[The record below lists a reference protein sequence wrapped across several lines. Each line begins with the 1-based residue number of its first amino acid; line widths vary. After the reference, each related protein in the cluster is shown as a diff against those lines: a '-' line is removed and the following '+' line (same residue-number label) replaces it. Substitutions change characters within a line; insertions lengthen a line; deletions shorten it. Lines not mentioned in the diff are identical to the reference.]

1 MALQFQ
7 SASSAPAAPAP
18 RALRH
23 RDGLR
28 RTPRGARWDGLYW
41 AGSAGFAL
49 ALAAVTTLPAHR
61 VWGGCAAVGYAAAA
75 VLAGRGPYA
84 WGRASAL
91 AAVAGSVLLPL
102 AVLMVLGTAQPEVG
116 VVEHSG
122 DLLLATGSPYAPH
135 PSLVDDFNPYL
146 SGMSLLGLPHAL
158 LGDTPL
164 TDARLWFAAVFLGAL
179 AVAARA
185 GGGWGRGGSGGLATA
200 GLPVARR
207 GRGGVAGARTGRE
220 IPAESAP
227 LVARCGRGV
236 VAVVRRGW
244 AVVAGPARLPV
255 ARRGRGGVAGA
266 RRCPEGL
273 AAPALPAARRSRGAL
288 AAART
293 MSAVPANPALLLASC
308 PAVALALAVGGVDL
322 PVIGLMCLGLAL
334 AGRRGGAVGSGAAMG
349 AAAALKWTAWPLLPV
364 ALVLIAVTA
373 GRRAA
378 VRAAATA
385 LAVAAAGVVPFA
397 LVDPHAFVEHVVLFP
412 LGAAGAGSPATSPLP
427 GHLLATHVPG
437 GRAIAVA
444 ALAATAV
451 GMAAWLLA
459 RPPRTVVAAADRVA
473 LGLALAMC
481 LMPATRFGYLVYP
494 LVLAVWFRRDRPAPT
509 AGRAPSRTEGDTG
522 HAA

>member
-7 SASSAPAAPAP
+7 YPSSAPAAPAP

-28 RTPRGARWDGLYW
+28 RTPRGSRRDGLYW
-41 AGSAGFAL
+41 AGSAVFAL
-49 ALAAVTTLPAHR
+49 GLAAVTTLPAHR
-61 VWGGCAAVGYAAAA
+61 VWGGCAAAGYAVAA
-75 VLAGRGPYA
+75 VLAARSPYA

-146 SGMSLLGLPHAL
+146 PGMALLGLPHAL

-179 AVAARA
+179 AVAARP
-185 GGGWGRGGSGGLATA
+185 GGGWVRSAAAGLAKP
-200 GLPVARR
+200 GMLPAARR
-207 GRGGVAGARTGRE
+207 GRGGAVARSGREVPAGSALLAADARTS
-220 IPAESAP
+220 P
-227 LVARCGRGV
+227 
-236 VAVVRRGW
+236 
-244 AVVAGPARLPV
+244 
-255 ARRGRGGVAGA
+255 
-266 RRCPEGL
+266 
-273 AAPALPAARRSRGAL
+273 AAP
-288 AAART
+288 
-293 MSAVPANPALLLASC
+293 VNPALLLASC

-334 AGRRGGAVGSGAAMG
+334 AGRRGGAVGAGAAMG

-364 ALVLIAVTA
+364 ALVLIAVTT

-378 VRAAATA
+378 TRAAVTA

-437 GRAIAVA
+437 GRAVAVA

-451 GMAAWLLA
+451 GMATWLLA

-481 LMPATRFGYLVYP
+481 LMPATRFGYLAYP
-494 LVLAVWFRRDRPAPT
+494 LVLAVWFRRDRFL
-509 AGRAPSRTEGDTG
+509 PSSG
-522 HAA
+522 

>member
-7 SASSAPAAPAP
+7 SASSAPAVPAP
-18 RALRH
+18 RALRQ
-23 RDGLR
+23 RDDLR
-28 RTPRGARWDGLYW
+28 RTPRGVRWDGLYW
-41 AGSAGFAL
+41 AGSAVFAL
-49 ALAAVTTLPAHR
+49 VLAAVTTLPAHR
-61 VWGGCAAVGYAAAA
+61 VWGVCAAVGYAGAA
-75 VLAGRGPYA
+75 VLAGRSPYA

-122 DLLLATGSPYAPH
+122 NLLLATGSPYAPH

-146 SGMSLLGLPHAL
+146 PGMALLGLPHAL

-179 AVAARA
+179 AVAARS
-185 GGGWGRGGSGGLATA
+185 GGGWVRGGSAGLAKA
-200 GLPVARR
+200 GLLSAARR
-207 GRGGVAGARTGRE
+207 GRGGVAVARGGWE
-220 IPAESAP
+220 VLAESA
-227 LVARCGRGV
+227 LLSA
-236 VAVVRRGW
+236 
-244 AVVAGPARLPV
+244 
-255 ARRGRGGVAGA
+255 ARRGGWGVAVA
-266 RRCPEGL
+266 RSGPAVL
-273 AAPALPAARRSRGAL
+273 AEPSLPAAHRSRGAL
-288 AAART
+288 AVART
-293 MSAVPANPALLLASC
+293 RPTAPANPALLLAGC

-334 AGRRGGAVGSGAAMG
+334 AGRRGGAVGAGAAMG

-364 ALVLIAVTA
+364 TLVLLAVTA

-378 VRAAATA
+378 VRAAVTA

-451 GMAAWLLA
+451 GMAVWLLA

-494 LVLAVWFRRDRPAPT
+494 LVLAVWVRRDRLAPA